1 MPWWYWLPTARRVC
15 FQSAQFRDEIFLFTT
30 LTLPFEKLHSQV
42 DLNVTSKDPDHAA
55 IRDKLQLPLL
65 DAFKRGQR
73 QRLMPWEWGWWS
85 GVNHKTNQGLTFTR
99 KEFYLLHYISAE
111 MTFCLMSSPCLPSAS
126 HPLQFNLS
134 SLSFTNSNRTNRKIH
149 KIYFFICYMRS
160 EKMKSKPKKS
170 ACKSYRSGKLR
181 KASPNEQG
189 NCFTRP
195 IMTTWSKQWLT
206 TSNGEPQMLSP

>member
-1 MPWWYWLPTARRVC
+1 
-15 FQSAQFRDEIFLFTT
+15 
-30 LTLPFEKLHSQV
+30 
-42 DLNVTSKDPDHAA
+42 
-55 IRDKLQLPLL
+55 
-65 DAFKRGQR
+65 
-73 QRLMPWEWGWWS
+73 
-85 GVNHKTNQGLTFTR
+85 
-99 KEFYLLHYISAE
+99 

-149 KIYFFICYMRS
+149 KIYFFICHMRS

-206 TSNGEPQMLSP
+206 TSNGEPQMLSPQSAVILLCEGPGGVQKIRAGVKGSYVDTAAAHLFLNLRMNNRCSGSRGGIFFPV